1 MTHGGRR
8 ATGRTLGRATAMML
22 AALSTGCAGMPRK
35 PAAANLPRAAPLAG
49 IAAADGAWPTPQW
62 WRRYRDPTLDRLID
76 MALSSSPSLARARA
90 RLAAARESVRMTAA
104 ASGARV
110 GLNGSFV
117 RQRLSDNGLIS
128 PKLIGFTWY
137 NQADLGLQAS
147 YTFDWWGRQRSAV
160 EAALDEARSAQ
171 AERSAAALVL
181 ASSVADAYFG
191 WQADQ
196 SRLGIARGR
205 LAAVERDGAIEEARV
220 RAGLDPSENAQRS
233 ESADAAAREALA
245 RLAGSAEMRVVA
257 IAALVGRA
265 SADLPTLDPR
275 PLPAAAGALPN
286 GIRIDLIARRADITA
301 SRWRVE
307 AAEKN
312 SAAARA
318 AFFPDISVNALADLS
333 SIDVGKL
340 LEYGSRAPQAGLAL
354 HLPIFESGLLRAR
367 YGASRA
373 ALRAAVADYDQTLVD
388 AAREVAGYAAARSQI
403 AAQLRERKIEV
414 AAARRLEGGA
424 AAEVRQGI
432 ADARIELSAR
442 LALLDQQD
450 ALMQLDAAAL
460 SADVGLQRALGGG
473 YRSPRSLARLDR
485 TSAQRPP

>member
-1 MTHGGRR
+1 MT
-8 ATGRTLGRATAMML
+8 L
-22 AALSTGCAGMPRK
+22 AALLTGCAGLPPK
-35 PAAANLPRAAPLAG
+35 PAAVTLPRAAPLAG
-49 IAAADGAWPTPQW
+49 IAAAGGAWPTPHW

-76 MALSSSPSLARARA
+76 MALSSSPSLATAGARFA
-90 RLAAARESVRMTAA
+90 SARESVRVTAA
-104 ASGARV
+104 ASGAHV
-110 GLNGSFV
+110 ALNGSFV

-147 YTFDWWGRQRSAV
+147 YTFDWWGKQRSAV
-160 EAALDEARSAQ
+160 EAATDEAQAAR
-171 AERSAAALVL
+171 AERSAAALLL

-191 WQADQ
+191 WQTDQ
-196 SRLGIARGR
+196 SRLGIARR
-205 LAAVERDGAIEEARV
+205 KIAALERDGAIEEARV
-220 RAGLDPSENAQRS
+220 RAGLDPAQSTQRS
-233 ESADAAAREALA
+233 DSAVAAAREVLA
-245 RLAGSAEMRVVA
+245 SLQGSAEMRIVA

-265 SADLPTLDPR
+265 SADLPKLDPR
-275 PLPAAAGALPN
+275 PLPAVAGALPN
-286 GIRIDLIARRADITA
+286 EIKIDLIARRADITA

-318 AFFPDISVNALADLS
+318 AFFPDISVNALAGLS

-373 ALRAAVADYDQTLVD
+373 ALRGAIADYDRTLVE

-403 AAQLRERKIEV
+403 TAQLRQRRIEV
-414 AAARRLEGGA
+414 DAARRLEGGA

-450 ALMQLDAAAL
+450 ALMRLDAAAL
-460 SADVGLQRALGGG
+460 SADVGLQRSLGGG
-473 YRSPRSLARLDR
+473 YLGPRSLARLDG
-485 TSAQRPP
+485 SAAKRAP